1 MIKSFERFALIIII
15 LWLVTLI
22 PSPLMN
28 ILAGR
33 IYSHTGYIEFNAL
46 RSAYTLLYFI
56 LQIAVHIGVA
66 VWLFIQA
73 RQNKNTPWIWGLF
86 GLTTGLVAAVLYV
99 LLQIYNHL
107 KAENKK

>member
-1 MIKSFERFALIIII
+1 MVKSVEKLAVIVIV
-15 LWLVTLI
+15 LWLVSLI

-28 ILAGR
+28 IVAGR
-33 IYSHTGYIEFNAL
+33 MYSHTGYIEFHAL
-46 RSAYTLLYFI
+46 RSAYALLFFI

-73 RQNKNTPWIWGLF
+73 RQNKDIPWIWGVL

-107 KAENKK
+107 KAAK